1 MSSPI
6 RGPVLPPVRMKKTPA
21 ACLRALLAA
30 ASLAAFGVSGAPGAP
45 GAPGAARTGPAQAR
59 ASRSCPRCRA
69 HWERGVFMEIFV
81 RAYQDSD
88 GDGVGDLRG
97 LISAPGLPSRPGHP
111 RPVAHAGA
119 DQRRWRP
126 RLRHHR
132 LPRHATR
139 PTARW
144 RTSTSSSRRRAAA
157 ASASSSTTWST
168 TAPPQHP
175 FFVEA
180 RSEPA
185 KPLPQLVRVVRGR
198 GPQAGTSGA
207 RTLVPHRLAAP
218 WLSRASREDLPRPAR
233 GRTRLLLRHLRA
245 RTCPT
250 STCASPR
257 TWCST
262 TWTACA
268 SGSTA
273 GWTATGWTPCR
284 T

>member
-1 MSSPI
+1 
-6 RGPVLPPVRMKKTPA
+6 MKKTPA
-21 ACLRALLAA
+21 ACLRALRAA
-30 ASLAAFGVSGAPGAP
+30 ASLARFRLFPARPAHPVRPVRRAPVP
-45 GAPGAARTGPAQAR
+45 SSARQPVL
-59 ASRSCPRCRA
+59 PPCRA

-207 RTLVPHRLAAP
+207 RTLVPHRLASP
-218 WLSRASREDLPRPAR
+218 GSTRASREDLPRPAR
-233 GRTRLLLRHLRA
+233 GPRGFYFGTFGPHMPDFDLRQPGGA
-245 RTCPT
+245 
-250 STCASPR
+250 
-257 TWCST
+257 CST